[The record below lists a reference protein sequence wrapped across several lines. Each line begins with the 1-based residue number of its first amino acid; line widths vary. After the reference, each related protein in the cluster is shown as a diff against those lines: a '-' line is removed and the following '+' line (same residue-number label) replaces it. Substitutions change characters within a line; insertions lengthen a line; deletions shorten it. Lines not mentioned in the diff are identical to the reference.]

1 MFSSYKLCE
10 KATEFKC
17 SEHRKSVRNN
27 GAYVR
32 NKKIKKRG
40 RVVGEGDRIKILSR
54 SYGNVGEQRYGPES
68 YDGKARGR
76 D

>member
-1 MFSSYKLCE
+1 M
-10 KATEFKC
+10 
-17 SEHRKSVRNN
+17 RNN

-40 RVVGEGDRIKILSR
+40 RGVVGEGDRIKILSR

-68 YDGKARGR
+68 YDGKGRGR